1 MKDKT
6 LNRATFAGGCFWC
19 TEAVFD
25 RINGVDAVVSGYT
38 GGAIKNP
45 AYREICTGR
54 TDHAEAIQ
62 IYYNPSIVS
71 FMELL
76 EVFFATHDTTTLNQQ
91 GHDKGT
97 QYRSA
102 IFYESEDQKH
112 QAEAFISLLESEAVF
127 KNKIVTEITALGP
140 FYKAEEDHQDY
151 YNLNKEQSYCQFV
164 INPKIDKLNTYYSD
178 KLKEQYTAKS

>member
-1 MKDKT
+1 
-6 LNRATFAGGCFWC
+6 
-19 TEAVFD
+19 
-25 RINGVDAVVSGYT
+25 
-38 GGAIKNP
+38 
-45 AYREICTGR
+45 
-54 TDHAEAIQ
+54 
-62 IYYNPSIVS
+62 
-71 FMELL
+71 MELL
-76 EVFFATHDTTTLNQQ
+76 EVFFATHDPTTLNQQ

-112 QAEAFISLLESEAVF
+112 QAETFISLLKSEAVF